1 MSFIKQFR
9 LLKSFFE
16 IGGGF
21 GANIHFLLTNFS
33 NIKKII
39 YLDTVPNIYIG
50 SEYLKYFYGKS
61 VKNYL
66 DTYDSNKIS
75 FSNDEKL
82 EIICMPPWQIEKLDA
97 KIDHFHNAASFVE
110 MPEKVVKN
118 YISHLK
124 KNKIK
129 DISLIS
135 YGNHDPKTTFNPEL
149 LNNFFDGK
157 LDIEWHENLITEY
170 NKKSIF
176 LTSKKN

>member
-1 MSFIKQFR
+1 M
-9 LLKSFFE
+9 
-16 IGGGF
+16 
-21 GANIHFLLTNFS
+21 
-33 NIKKII
+33 
-39 YLDTVPNIYIG
+39 
-50 SEYLKYFYGKS
+50 
-61 VKNYL
+61 

-75 FSNDEKL
+75 FSNDEKV